1 MIHEFTAHS
10 APALFEWAKI
20 LLMENIDDYTIEHFS
35 PKEGMTSF
43 HIYADVSDE
52 MASKLQRSFNIFYHS
67 KDTDK
72 PLSPRGR

>member
-1 MIHEFTAHS
+1 MVHEFTAHS
-10 APALFEWAKI
+10 APALFQWAKI

-35 PKEGMTSF
+35 PKPGMTSF

-72 PLSPRGR
+72 PLSSRGR